1 MVSLL
6 APAPYITSLKMRK
19 LRRRKQCLTIL
30 DQKIGGVQA
39 AIEQATAELKRT
51 KTERDTFV
59 WQTCSMSRDEEY
71 ERTLHSFDQLSESL
85 FDKLSGLRLELLHYS
100 KRRSQL
106 ASR

>member
-85 FDKLSGLRLELLHYS
+85 CAKLSELRLNLVRYEE
-100 KRRSQL
+100 RRSRI
-106 ASR
+106 ATR